1 MKLKFFSETRT
12 THFANVKQACK
23 PEPWLTKKGATLSHV
38 WLWSKI
44 VSKVDFVSL
53 QSSFLSLEILVLHYS
68 RCRPFFP
75 TSIVIQTTSS
85 NSSFEEVKKHRVKWD
100 AFVANVG
107 KKMFKKWR
115 DRGRRWRRED
125 RNCVTFFPPREF
137 WYDHL
142 STNSLLFAS
151 SFPLA
156 NFIYSL
162 ASREFARVLEL
173 GKEVPSCQF

>member
-68 RCRPFFP
+68 RCLPFIP

-85 NSSFEEVKKHRVKWD
+85 NSSFEELKKHRVKWD

-107 KKMFKKWR
+107 NFFQEVARSRKTLTA
-115 DRGRRWRRED
+115 RRQELCHFLSPARVLIRSF
-125 RNCVTFFPPREF
+125 VYKFITFCLFLSPRE
-137 WYDHL
+137 
-142 STNSLLFAS
+142 
-151 SFPLA
+151 
-156 NFIYSL
+156 FIYSL